1 MIVKRD
7 RHESTWT
14 SKRTTKEPKKGE
26 RKLNRLLTQLIAS
39 AAIFL
44 LVFVGG
50 GLIPEQVFD
59 VFGSVRQVISGDQS
73 LVKSVQALGEAVSAG
88 EDWPQA
94 VRDWC
99 VDTFLPTGVEEP
111 TGEESAAWLEAAAQF
126 HSHLLPQTSTP
137 ALQGLTNTS
146 AQSQP

>member
-1 MIVKRD
+1 MITKRD
-7 RHESTWT
+7 R
-14 SKRTTKEPKKGE
+14 RTGTTAPRRAEKAPKKGE

-50 GLIPEQVFD
+50 GLVPEHVFD

-73 LVKSVQALGEAVSAG
+73 LVKSVEALGEAVSAG
-88 EDWPQA
+88 ENWPKA

-99 VDTFLPTGVEEP
+99 VDTFLPTGIEEP
-111 TGEESAAWLEAAAQF
+111 TPEDSAAWLDAATRF
-126 HSHLLPQTSTP
+126 HLHLAPQTSSTTS
-137 ALQGLTNTS
+137 QGLSEPQS
-146 AQSQP
+146 AQQ

>member
-1 MIVKRD
+1 MMVKRD
-7 RHESTWT
+7 RRTGT
-14 SKRTTKEPKKGE
+14 SGPKRVAKDTKKGE
-26 RKLNRLLTQLIAS
+26 QKLNRLLIQLIAS

-73 LVKSVQALGEAVSAG
+73 LVKSVEALGEAVSTG
-88 EDWPQA
+88 ESWPQA

-99 VDTFLPTGVEEP
+99 VDTFLPTGIKEP
-111 TGEESAAWLEAAAQF
+111 ATEESAAWLETSAQF
-126 HSHLLPQTSTP
+126 HSNLLPQT
-137 ALQGLTNTS
+137 TS
-146 AQSQP
+146 AVESGLAAVQSGQQ

>member
-1 MIVKRD
+1 MIIKRD
-7 RHESTWT
+7 RRENTSTP
-14 SKRTTKEPKKGE
+14 KRTTQEPKKGE

-99 VDTFLPTGVEEP
+99 VDTFLPTGV
-111 TGEESAAWLEAAAQF
+111 
-126 HSHLLPQTSTP
+126 
-137 ALQGLTNTS
+137 
-146 AQSQP
+146 

>member
-7 RHESTWT
+7 RRTTTSTP
-14 SKRTTKEPKKGE
+14 KRATKEPKKGE
-26 RKLNRLLTQLIAS
+26 RRLNRLLAQLIAS

-59 VFGSVRQVISGDQS
+59 VLGSVRQVISGDQS

-99 VDTFLPTGVEEP
+99 VDTFLPTGVKEP

-137 ALQGLTNTS
+137 TIQGLNTTS
-146 AQSQP
+146 AQLQP